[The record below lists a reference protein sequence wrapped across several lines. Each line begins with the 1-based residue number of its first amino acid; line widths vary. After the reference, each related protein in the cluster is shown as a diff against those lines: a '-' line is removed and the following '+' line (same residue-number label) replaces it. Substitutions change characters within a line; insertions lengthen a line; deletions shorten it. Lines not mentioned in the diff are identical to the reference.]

1 MSTQP
6 SGRAPASRPSRSSRR
21 WRLPART
28 GWGAALRRGYESVNV
43 NILVVEDDR
52 DIRAAL
58 VELLED
64 EGVEVVTAA
73 GAGEALGA
81 LRARLPDVIL
91 LDLLLPGVGGRELL
105 TYLELMPALSR
116 IPVVVM
122 TASGRLVEGHRLL
135 RKPFRV
141 DDVLGA
147 IRDAVSP
154 GGGWTPGS

>member
-1 MSTQP
+1 M
-6 SGRAPASRPSRSSRR
+6 
-21 WRLPART
+21 
-28 GWGAALRRGYESVNV
+28 

-73 GAGEALGA
+73 GVGEALGA

-154 GGGWTPGS
+154 GGGWMPGPA